1 MSAFR
6 DFIRPFAEDFV
17 WIYTEDPGQASEAV
31 DTLAGAIEAWARN
44 VFDYMTEINHS
55 TFARIR
61 DFATLLNR
69 ELIPLRYERALK
81 PGGNTAI
88 LPALEHALVLVNKRD
103 DVTRAQAV
111 AGGYYL
117 RHRSSTSM
125 MCVLSSPKS
134 LRA

>member
-61 DFATLLNR
+61 DFCNVVESGAHTPKVR
-69 ELIPLRYERALK
+69 K
-81 PGGNTAI
+81 G
-88 LPALEHALVLVNKRD
+88 
-103 DVTRAQAV
+103 AQAGRQHGYPSRSRARPC
-111 AGGYYL
+111 AGQQA
-117 RHRSSTSM
+117 R
-125 MCVLSSPKS
+125 
-134 LRA
+134 